1 MYVRLLD
8 LHMNTKDKSL
18 IVISILI
25 VLFFWNNSYDMEQ
38 TIETY
43 GSLEGE
49 MKAQV
54 KYNWCGKVCED
65 ILPFKKRSDYQT
77 WLTDC
82 EAMCFN
88 VSKYDT
94 SQSIAMEVIENLYG
108 SKDSIGLKTPKIQFP
123 FLHDVLNK

>member
-1 MYVRLLD
+1 
-8 LHMNTKDKSL
+8 
-18 IVISILI
+18 
-25 VLFFWNNSYDMEQ
+25 MEQ

-65 ILPFKKRSDYQT
+65 ILPFKERSDYQT
-77 WLTDC
+77 WFTDC

-94 SQSIAMEVIENLYG
+94 SQSVVMEVIENLYG

-123 FLHDVLNK
+123 FIHEILNKNSK

>member
-1 MYVRLLD
+1 MS
-8 LHMNTKDKSL
+8 TKDKFL
-18 IVISILI
+18 IVISIFI
-25 VLFFWNNSYDMEQ
+25 VLFFWSKSYNIAED
-38 TIETY
+38 IETF
-43 GSLEGE
+43 GSLKG
-49 MKAQV
+49 KTRSQV
-54 KYNWCGKVCED
+54 KYDWCGKVCED

-123 FLHDVLNK
+123 FLHDGLNK

>member
-1 MYVRLLD
+1 MS
-8 LHMNTKDKSL
+8 TKDKSL

-25 VLFFWNNSYDMEQ
+25 VLFFWNKSYDMEK
-38 TIETY
+38 TIGIY
-43 GSLEGE
+43 SSLEGE

-65 ILPFKKRSDYQT
+65 ILPFKERSDYQT
-77 WLTDC
+77 WFTDC

-94 SQSIAMEVIENLYG
+94 SQSVVMEVIENLYG